1 MGPEILPK
9 LPVLDFSR
17 KDLEP
22 GTTTWFKT
30 CNDVRQAL
38 EDYGC
43 FIMEYNKLPPKLCG
57 EVFGCLKDLFD
68 LPTETKMKNRY
79 EKPLNGYVGQIL
91 KLPLHESMGIDN
103 ATSLQATQNFSN
115 IIKTVHA
122 YAKVAAELDQ
132 MVTRMVFESYGME
145 KYYDSYKNSINYL
158 LRVLKNRSPKGD
170 EPNLGFVTHTDKSF
184 TTILHQNQINGLEID
199 TRDGQKINV
208 DFSSPSS
215 FVVIAGDAFMA
226 WSNDRIHSPSHR
238 VIMKGEVDR
247 YSLALFS
254 FGNGIVEVPEE
265 LVDDKHPLQYK
276 PFEHLGLLR
285 FFRTDEGYKA
295 KCPIKAY
302 CGV

>member
-1 MGPEILPK
+1 MGWRSTMILT
-9 LPVLDFSR
+9 R
-17 KDLEP
+17 
-22 GTTTWFKT
+22 T
-30 CNDVRQAL
+30 
-38 EDYGC
+38 
-43 FIMEYNKLPPKLCG
+43 
-57 EVFGCLKDLFD
+57 
-68 LPTETKMKNRY
+68 
-79 EKPLNGYVGQIL
+79 QI
-91 KLPLHESMGIDN
+91 
-103 ATSLQATQNFSN
+103 T
-115 IIKTVHA
+115 
-122 YAKVAAELDQ
+122 
-132 MVTRMVFESYGME
+132 
-145 KYYDSYKNSINYL
+145 YL

>member
-1 MGPEILPK
+1 MGSLILPK

-43 FIMEYNKLPPKLCG
+43 FIMEYNKLPPKLC
-57 EVFGCLKDLFD
+57 
-68 LPTETKMKNRY
+68 
-79 EKPLNGYVGQIL
+79 
-91 KLPLHESMGIDN
+91 
-103 ATSLQATQNFSN
+103 
-115 IIKTVHA
+115 
-122 YAKVAAELDQ
+122 DQ
-132 MVTRMVFESYGME
+132 MVTRMVFESYGVE
-145 KYYDSYKNSINYL
+145 KYYDSYKNSITYL
-158 LRVLKNRSPKGD
+158 LRVLKNRFPKGD

-215 FVVIAGDAFMA
+215 FVVIAGDAFMDTF
-226 WSNDRIHSPSHR
+226 SEPS

-254 FGNGIVEVPEE
+254 FGNGLVEVPEQ
-265 LVDDKHPLQYK
+265 LVDDKHP
-276 PFEHLGLLR
+276 
-285 FFRTDEGYKA
+285 
-295 KCPIKAY
+295 
-302 CGV
+302 

>member
-1 MGPEILPK
+1 MGSEILPK

-91 KLPLHESMGIDN
+91 KLPLHEN
-103 ATSLQATQNFSN
+103 
-115 IIKTVHA
+115 
-122 YAKVAAELDQ
+122 Q

-226 WSNDRIHSPSHR
+226 
-238 VIMKGEVDR
+238 
-247 YSLALFS
+247 
-254 FGNGIVEVPEE
+254 
-265 LVDDKHPLQYK
+265 
-276 PFEHLGLLR
+276 
-285 FFRTDEGYKA
+285 
-295 KCPIKAY
+295 
-302 CGV
+302 